1 MPASARSGDVTLTTS
16 GTVRAEPLLRAAET
30 LDFLPGF
37 TSLPAETAA
46 QLFPS
51 IRNRGRTEQWQG
63 WWGMQRELMP
73 LAGGA
78 AQVATGIDLRQER
91 WTSHPDALL
100 SQGDLALGL
109 PQEQRH
115 LSRRSGGAYAEL
127 GLPLA
132 RTLRMDLAA
141 RWDRDG
147 DYQAFSPRVG
157 VRWSPTPQWSFLL
170 ATGRGY
176 RAPSLFEQ
184 RRPPG
189 YFGAIELPASSALPD
204 CAQSSGNGRCSVTV
218 DVVENDALKAERS
231 RSHSL
236 GATWTPTDAFS
247 LSLTHNIVELRNE
260 ILALQP
266 ADAVWNSSTWE
277 LDEDGRLYNL
287 RLSFDNIGRT
297 TSRNLV
303 LRGEYHIDTRSTG
316 QWLFSVD
323 ALKQQELRRERG
335 HEATVDLRGH
345 VTPAMAAVLNVQ
357 WQNSNWDIAL
367 RGNQVGRTRAWLPG
381 AECPEEQREQN
392 HCMNPRQLRWNL
404 HLARRLGPRV
414 VAALDVHNVLDTQPV
429 NYLVGNGGQMPGLDD
444 PLGRYF
450 LLTLQIR

>member
-1 MPASARSGDVTLTTS
+1 M
-16 GTVRAEPLLRAAET
+16 RAEPLLRAAET

-78 AQVATGIDLRQER
+78 AQLATGIDLRQER

-127 GLPLA
+127 GLPWRA
-132 RTLRMDLAA
+132 RCAWTWPHAGTATATTRP
-141 RWDRDG
+141 
-147 DYQAFSPRVG
+147 SPRVG
-157 VRWSPTPQWSFLL
+157 VRWSPTPRWSFLL
-170 ATGRGY
+170 ASGRGY
-176 RAPSLFEQ
+176 RAPACSNNGGPGLLRCDRAAGLQRTARLRAEQ
-184 RRPPG
+184 RQR
-189 YFGAIELPASSALPD
+189 
-204 CAQSSGNGRCSVTV
+204 RCSVTV

-236 GATWTPTDAFS
+236 GATWTPTDTFS

-266 ADAVWNSSTWE
+266 ADAVWNRSTWE
-277 LDEDGRLYNL
+277 LDEEDACTTCACP
-287 RLSFDNIGRT
+287 ST
-297 TSRNLV
+297 TSAV
-303 LRGEYHIDTRSTG
+303 P
-316 QWLFSVD
+316 
-323 ALKQQELRRERG
+323 RR
-335 HEATVDLRGH
+335 ATLYCVGNTTS
-345 VTPAMAAVLNVQ
+345 TPAAPASGCSRSM
-357 WQNSNWDIAL
+357 
-367 RGNQVGRTRAWLPG
+367 
-381 AECPEEQREQN
+381 
-392 HCMNPRQLRWNL
+392 H
-404 HLARRLGPRV
+404 
-414 VAALDVHNVLDTQPV
+414 
-429 NYLVGNGGQMPGLDD
+429 
-444 PLGRYF
+444 
-450 LLTLQIR
+450 